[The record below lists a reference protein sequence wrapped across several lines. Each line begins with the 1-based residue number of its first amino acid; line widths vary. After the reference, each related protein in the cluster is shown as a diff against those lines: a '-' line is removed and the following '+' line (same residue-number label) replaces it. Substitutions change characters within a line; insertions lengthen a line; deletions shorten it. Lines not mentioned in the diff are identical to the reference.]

1 MTSLEKA
8 KNIAK
13 ILDKKKAIDIIG
25 IETKELTVMSDYF
38 IIASGTSNTHVRAL
52 ADEVDDEMKKLGV
65 EVDHIE
71 GRATGWILLDY
82 NDVLVHVFQP
92 ESRQYYNIERL
103 WNDAGRVDL
112 SDVLTEDWLFILD
125 RCLSWAPL

>member
-1 MTSLEKA
+1 MTSLEEA

-103 WNDAGRVDL
+103 WNDAARIDL
-112 SDVLTEDWLFILD
+112 SDVLTED
-125 RCLSWAPL
+125 

>member
-1 MTSLEKA
+1 MKYLYIWLIII
-8 KNIAK
+8 NIITFAVFG
-13 ILDKKKAIDIIG
+13 IDKKKAIDIIG

-103 WNDAGRVDL
+103 WNDAARLDL
-112 SDVLTEDWLFILD
+112 SDVLTED
-125 RCLSWAPL
+125 